1 MQKTKWTAEAVAA
14 YKQIRLR
21 RQISE
26 AEGSKNHPHD
36 RASCKNGHVWR
47 DTSTVIYYGKR
58 KCILC
63 AEEKLEA
70 LVGSVRYL
78 AEKRALERIKSGMP
92 PPTSCQSCGSALIK
106 GRLVKGNC
114 TSCYNKLR
122 RERYADMIVA
132 TQGRAVKVCGGL
144 RAVVGADGL
153 FYYRPPP
160 PQIGS
165 HAHWLAE
172 HGVKAKRAQKFD
184 LIVFDDKDDGYEEA

>member
-1 MQKTKWTAEAVAA
+1 MQTTKWTAEAVAA
-14 YKQIRLR
+14 YKAVRLR
-21 RQISE
+21 RQMIE
-26 AEGSKNHPHD
+26 AEGNENPVRD
-36 RASCKNGHVWR
+36 RASCRNGHVWR
-47 DTSTVIYYGKR
+47 DTSTAIYHGKR

-70 LVGSVRYL
+70 LVGCVSYL

-132 TQGRAVKVCGGL
+132 TQGRGVKIRGGP
-144 RAVVGADGL
+144 RAVVAKRGF

-165 HAHWLAE
+165 HAYWLMNN
-172 HGVKAKRAQKFD
+172 GIKVKVEKQTD
-184 LIVFDDKDDGYEEA
+184 LSVDEDDEL